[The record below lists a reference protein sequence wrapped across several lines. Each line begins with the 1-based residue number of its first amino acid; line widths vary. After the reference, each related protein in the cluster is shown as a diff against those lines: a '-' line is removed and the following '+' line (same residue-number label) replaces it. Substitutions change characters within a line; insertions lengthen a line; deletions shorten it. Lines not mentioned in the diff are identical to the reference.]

1 MLRRRDVRIKT
12 FYAISDKGLDRKVN
26 AFLDDAG
33 IEVTD
38 IQFGMNFFYFS
49 AMVVYRDNQE
59 INGG

>member
-1 MLRRRDVRIKT
+1 MRIKT
-12 FYAISDKGLDRKVN
+12 FYAISDKGLDKKVN

-49 AMVVYRDNQE
+49 AMIVYQNNREQMGDK
-59 INGG
+59 

>member
-1 MLRRRDVRIKT
+1 MRIKT